1 MSENECIQGTSIRVT
16 MGLKTG
22 GWRRRWIIRLGRLNS
37 SIIENLFETSIETNT
52 VENAIPFD
60 RFYPLLST
68 RYNLTVHRG
77 ISSYNHDRVRS
88 VSLKWKI
95 VRNGWLIATG
105 FNGVEFT
112 MLPVW
117 GSCWKQT
124 CRRQVMNQV
133 FNSTLS
139 IKKELF
145 TIFISRI
152 SLKFTKTEFLKKFRI
167 LPRVFFYYPNNA
179 TVLTDNKC
187 NRFRRNFGKYSRKW

>member
-1 MSENECIQGTSIRVT
+1 MHPRHIDTCDNGFKDGWIETS
-16 MGLKTG
+16 MNYSSWKA
-22 GWRRRWIIRLGRLNS
+22 RLNS

-139 IKKELF
+139 IKKEFF

>member
-1 MSENECIQGTSIRVT
+1 MT

-22 GWRRRWIIRLGRLNS
+22 METSMNYSSWKARLNS

-95 VRNGWLIATG
+95 VRNG
-105 FNGVEFT
+105 
-112 MLPVW
+112 
-117 GSCWKQT
+117 
-124 CRRQVMNQV
+124 
-133 FNSTLS
+133 
-139 IKKELF
+139 
-145 TIFISRI
+145 
-152 SLKFTKTEFLKKFRI
+152 
-167 LPRVFFYYPNNA
+167 
-179 TVLTDNKC
+179 
-187 NRFRRNFGKYSRKW
+187 

>member
-1 MSENECIQGTSIRVT
+1 

-139 IKKELF
+139 IIKELF
-145 TIFISRI
+145 HLSNLSQIYKNGILKEISNPTSR
-152 SLKFTKTEFLKKFRI
+152 FFLLSKQRH
-167 LPRVFFYYPNNA
+167 RSH
-179 TVLTDNKC
+179 
-187 NRFRRNFGKYSRKW
+187 GQQM